1 MKGEAIMITSLH
13 PLGRISLTNRYFTD
27 LVSRAAQS
35 SFGVAGMSPVDTADS
50 LRAMVLNNTDH
61 QGVRV
66 TADETGVTI
75 ELHIKVAYG
84 VNIRTSVESIAHHV
98 RSEIERATGLRVA
111 HVNVCVDDVISD

>member
-13 PLGRISLTNRYFTD
+13 PLGRISLTNHYFTD

-35 SFGVAGMSPVDTADS
+35 SFGVAGMSPVNTADS
-50 LRAMVLNNTDH
+50 LRAMVLNDTDH
-61 QGVRV
+61 QGVHV
-66 TADETGVTI
+66 TADENGVCI

-98 RSEIERATGLRVA
+98 REEIERATGLRVA
-111 HVNVCVDDVISD
+111 NVKVCVDDVITD